1 MSLKCQIIE
10 LLVRTETNENH
21 KSKKELMQ
29 TDNCFQDTKDTRT
42 FNPSYNILDLIMIW
56 LAINYDLT

>member
-1 MSLKCQIIE
+1 M
-10 LLVRTETNENH
+10 VRTETNENH